1 MALPAQTQTRVIE
14 EIAYTLE
21 AIWPGIQRVAFNH
34 SIISQ
39 IFFGEMTDEQ
49 YGERVLTGRGKVV
62 QDGGQKILHR
72 LELGTSPNTARLA
85 GPWATYTT
93 AAADL
98 VRQTEAN
105 WKHYTDAATVNDTEV
120 LINKGSNALAD
131 IATERATNAMKSL
144 VDFAVRD
151 LLTGTLATAFTGLET
166 LIGANDTVQNLAGST
181 AAYNKWNSWG
191 LSGKDTAAAS
201 VSFTSGSFAV
211 RGIADMRD
219 AHTNCSYGNI
229 EPDVICTTEDIR
241 QFYEGSLVPQE
252 RYTAPAPKG
261 DAGIPNLAFYM
272 KPVYRDVFISS
283 GTMLFLNL
291 DKIKFVVLG
300 GADFARQ
307 EPIRALNQEATS
319 TQIQLKGQT
328 LVLDRRLQNKL
339 VSITA

>member
-34 SIISQ
+34 SILSQ
-39 IFFGEMTDEQ
+39 IFFGELTED
-49 YGERVLTGRGKVV
+49 YGERVLMGRGKVV
-62 QDGGQKILHR
+62 QDGGQKVLHR
-72 LELGTSPNTARLA
+72 LELGTSPNTARMA
-85 GPWATYTT
+85 GPWGTYTT

-120 LINKGSNALAD
+120 LTNRGANALAD

-151 LLTGTLATAFTGLET
+151 LLTGTLGTAFTGIES
-166 LIGANDTVQNLAGST
+166 LIGANDTVQGLAGST

-191 LSGKDTAAAS
+191 LSAKDTAAGS
-201 VSFTSGSFAV
+201 ITFTSGSFAV

-219 AHTNCSYGNI
+219 AYSNCSYGTI

-272 KPVYRDVFISS
+272 KPVYRDVFITS

-291 DKIKFVVLG
+291 DKIKFVVLA

-328 LVLDRRLQNKL
+328 LVLDRRVQNKL

>member
-49 YGERVLTGRGKVV
+49 YGERVLTGRGKVT

-93 AAADL
+93 TAADL

-120 LINKGSNALAD
+120 LINKGKDALAD
-131 IATERATNAMKSL
+131 IATERANNAMKSL

-151 LLTGTLATAFTGLET
+151 LLTGTLGTAFTGLET

-201 VSFTSGSFAV
+201 VSFASGSFAV

-219 AHTNCSYGNI
+219 AHTNCSYGNV
-229 EPDVICTTEDIR
+229 EPDVICTTEDVR

-252 RYTAPAPKG
+252 RYTAPASKG

-272 KPVYRDVFISS
+272 KPVYRDVFLSS

-300 GADFARQ
+300 GADFAMQ
-307 EPIRALNQEATS
+307 QPQRALNQEATS

-339 VSITA
+339 TGITA